1 MYYRGAVDGL
11 APTTRDQLN
20 MKLLHDDEVGMMV
33 EHCHSTRLVK
43 TATQLYGLPH
53 AKAKVKILFIAS
65 KHGIL

>member
-1 MYYRGAVDGL
+1 
-11 APTTRDQLN
+11 

-33 EHCHSTRLVK
+33 EHCHSTHLVK
-43 TATQLYGLPH
+43 TTTQLYSLPH